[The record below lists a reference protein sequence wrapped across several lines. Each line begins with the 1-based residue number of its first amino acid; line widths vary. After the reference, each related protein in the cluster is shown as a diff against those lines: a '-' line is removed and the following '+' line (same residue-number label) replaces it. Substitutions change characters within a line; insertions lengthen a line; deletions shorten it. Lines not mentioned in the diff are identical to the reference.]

1 MLHRIDLNGE
11 PLNLD
16 YTFGCGQIF
25 QWRKVDGWW
34 LGQVENHAT
43 LLKVD
48 GGSLL
53 FKSDGGLEEP
63 RLRAFLGLDVPQGE
77 ISQMRHLDDFSISL
91 LRDYRGLRVLRQ
103 DPWICLVSYMVSA
116 SLSIRAID
124 KIMERIAFH
133 GEELRVEG
141 HQVKSFPSPQEFAG
155 MERPLEGYLGRRWDY
170 LKGAAN
176 RVNTGAMD
184 FEKLRRS
191 RYEEAWGSLVTSK
204 EGHIQGVGPKVA
216 DCALLFS
223 LDKPEAFPMDRWI
236 MRGLARH
243 YSWLLPQPI
252 AAKLGKGG
260 GSLTYKE
267 YAAVSRNLRSY
278 FGEAGGR
285 VQECL
290 FLHMR
295 TATPRRP
302 SA

>member
-1 MLHRIDLNGE
+1 LLHRIDLNGE

-25 QWRKVDGWW
+25 QWRQVDGWW

-53 FKSDGGLEEP
+53 FRSDGGLKET
-63 RLRAFLGLDVPQGE
+63 RLRAFLGLNVPQGE
-77 ISQMRHLDDFSISL
+77 IFQMRRLDDFSVSL

-103 DPWICLVSYMVSA
+103 DPWICLVSYMISA

-133 GEELRVEG
+133 GEELQVEG
-141 HQVKSFPSPQEFAG
+141 HQMKSFPGPQEFAG
-155 MERPLEGYLGRRWDY
+155 MERPLEGYLGRRWEY

-176 RVNTGAMD
+176 GVNTGAMD

-191 RYEEAWGSLVTSK
+191 RYEEAWESLVTSK

-216 DCALLFS
+216 DCTMLFS

-243 YSWLLPQPI
+243 YSWLLPEPI

-260 GSLTYKE
+260 GSLTCKE

-278 FGEAGGR
+278 FGEAGGL

-295 TATPRRP
+295 TAAPRRP